1 MKSFIRFSLFCLG
14 IWFGWM
20 GVRDTYIPV
29 HNRFFGVAVQGKI
42 IGFLAG
48 LYSPSVQLENTAQ
61 RNGRRIARR
70 PVFYYPVAP
79 GSSQYL
85 SGQAKTSFV
94 PSWSPYELNEKVTIV
109 FPKNHP
115 EESYLFSFSTIL
127 GGITSLGFGLLCVY
141 IGLGGG
147 L

>member
-1 MKSFIRFSLFCLG
+1 MKIFIRFSLFCLG
-14 IWFGWM
+14 ILLGWM

-29 HNRFFGVAVQGKI
+29 HNRLFGVAVQGKVT
-42 IGFLAG
+42 GFLAG
-48 LYSPSVQLENTAQ
+48 RNSPSVQLENTAQ

-70 PVFYYPVAP
+70 PVFYYPVTP
-79 GSSQYL
+79 NSSQYM

-94 PSWSPYELNEKVTIV
+94 PSWSPYELNESVTIV

-115 EESYLFSFSTIL
+115 EEPYLFSFSTIL

>member
-1 MKSFIRFSLFCLG
+1 MKLFIRLSLFCLG
-14 IWFGWM
+14 IWLGWM

-29 HNRFFGVAVQGKI
+29 HNRLFGSAVQGKVT
-42 IGFLAG
+42 GFLAG
-48 LYSPSVQLENTAQ
+48 RYSPSVQLENTAQ

-70 PVFYYPVAP
+70 PVFYYPVAA

-94 PSWSPYELNEKVTIV
+94 PSWSPYELNERVTIV

-115 EESYLFSFSTIL
+115 EEPYLFSFSTIL

>member
-1 MKSFIRFSLFCLG
+1 MKLFIRLSLLCLG

-29 HNRFFGVAVQGKI
+29 HNRLFGVAVQGKVT
-42 IGFLAG
+42 GFLAG
-48 LYSPSVQLENTAQ
+48 RYSPSVQLENTAQ

-85 SGQAKTSFV
+85 SSQAKTSFV
-94 PSWSPYELNEKVTIV
+94 PSWSPYELNESVTIV
-109 FPKNHP
+109 FPKNNP
-115 EESYLFSFSTIL
+115 EEPYLFSFSTIL